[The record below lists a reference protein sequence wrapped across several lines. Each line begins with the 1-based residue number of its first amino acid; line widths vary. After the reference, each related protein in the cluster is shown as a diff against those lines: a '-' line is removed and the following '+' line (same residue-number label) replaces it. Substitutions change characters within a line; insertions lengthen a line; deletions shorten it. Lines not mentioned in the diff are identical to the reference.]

1 MDVIYAD
8 KISLTEAS
16 TENGSFPATN
26 LDDNHPKKV
35 WKSTGASATEIIT
48 LTVASGAGAAALHAI
63 QGATTVTVVISDGVG
78 MDFGSVGGTAVLDKG
93 SVASV
98 DVVDLPT
105 TTSDPQTDIFDTDP
119 DSVGALWVEYDSVR
133 NNIHRVD
140 ITLTAATAGVIQAGV
155 VRAGVIN
162 KFVDPLQEGMR
173 AGLRSYSIVE
183 ELNNGAKYISK
194 KDIVRTFSFTLFE
207 NRDTDFYAFM
217 RTVIQRLGEV
227 PTSWRIYSGAEDW
240 QFVVFAM
247 VDGMPT
253 GTHVSP
259 DDSLIQVN
267 LLEVI

>member
-1 MDVIYAD
+1 
-8 KISLTEAS
+8 
-16 TENGSFPATN
+16 
-26 LDDNHPKKV
+26 
-35 WKSTGASATEIIT
+35 
-48 LTVASGAGAAALHAI
+48 
-63 QGATTVTVVISDGVG
+63 
-78 MDFGSVGGTAVLDKG
+78 
-93 SVASV
+93 
-98 DVVDLPT
+98 
-105 TTSDPQTDIFDTDP
+105 
-119 DSVGALWVEYDSVR
+119 
-133 NNIHRVD
+133 
-140 ITLTAATAGVIQAGV
+140 
-155 VRAGVIN
+155 
-162 KFVDPLQEGMR
+162 MR